1 MTNNKTA
8 VLLVAALAVV
18 LGYFISQQIDSPV
31 PRIIS
36 VEGHGEFEV
45 EPDIVHIHYLVAQID
60 KQDVAVAKA
69 KVDMI
74 ASQSVHALMEL
85 GVEENDIQ
93 SSAFGVEPVRDYNRP
108 GEPEGHRVYR
118 RIEVVLRNVDD
129 YGRAIQALV
138 DSRVSEITRIKPD
151 VSNDAELRRQA
162 MASAAKD
169 ARDKAAFLAS
179 QFEADLGKVHQIGR
193 QTLQRQFDMKEV
205 MVSAARSE
213 QPQTQ
218 IPLHEFEPG
227 KVKVTSD
234 VYVEFVLQ

>member
-8 VLLVAALAVV
+8 VLLVAALAAA
-18 LGYFISQQIDSPV
+18 LGYFAIQQTDAPA

-36 VEGHGEFEV
+36 VEGHGEIEV
-45 EPDIVHIHYLVAQID
+45 QPDIVHIHYLVAQVD

-85 GVEENDIQ
+85 GVEEKDIQ
-93 SSAFGVEPVRDYNRP
+93 SSDFGIEPVRDYNRP

-118 RIEVVLRNVDD
+118 RIEVVLRDVGD

-138 DSRVSEITRIKPD
+138 DSRVSEITQIKPD

-179 QFEADLGKVHQIGR
+179 QFDADLGKVHQVGR
-193 QTLQRQFDMKEV
+193 QSLQRQFDMKEV
-205 MVSAARSE
+205 MVSAARGDES
-213 QPQTQ
+213 PPQ
-218 IPLHEFEPG
+218 IPLHEFKPG